1 MDAAEGNGVDSR
13 VEALRARLDARAAG
27 LWRVVG
33 DRIELLAFAAAAD
46 MPREVAERFAAA
58 SRAVGL
64 DRRDLGVVNAVA
76 ERSPAVSIAGRLPVD
91 VGSGYWLRAFGAARS
106 VAVPLTDQAG
116 VIHAVLSAALPT
128 LGPPDDE
135 EVIALIRDHGAA
147 TLS

>member
-1 MDAAEGNGVDSR
+1 MNAAEGNGDDSR
-13 VEALRARLDARAAG
+13 VEALRIRLNARAAG

-46 MPREVAERFAAA
+46 MPHEVAARFAEA
-58 SRAVGL
+58 SRSVGL

-76 ERSPAVSIAGRLPVD
+76 ERAPAVSIAGRLPVD

-106 VAVPLTDQAG
+106 VAVPLTDHVG
-116 VIHAVLSAALPT
+116 GIHAVLSAALPT

-135 EVIALIRDHGAA
+135 EVVALIRDHDAA
-147 TLS
+147 RLS